1 MANKINSILIGLAM
15 IGLITVGITAY
26 KVIRRIDDQVRA
38 IQKWVGAID
47 SAVAQ
52 SEKLSQVD
60 RKILRGL
67 LLDRARVD
75 QSKQSGTV
83 QPTIT
88 LYGDDS
94 CGPCVDWYR
103 NVAPQWESQGWI
115 VKKESA
121 EANRPRP
128 YFKVFDGTR
137 EFWVNETL
145 TMDSYNRASMK
156 GISSARS
163 DAMGK

>member
-1 MANKINSILIGLAM
+1 MANKINSVLIGLAM
-15 IGLITVGITAY
+15 IGLITVGVTAY
-26 KVIRRIDDQVRA
+26 RVIRRIEDQVKA
-38 IQKWVGAID
+38 VQKWVGAID
-47 SAVAQ
+47 SAMAQ
-52 SEKLSQVD
+52 SEKLSHVD
-60 RKILRGL
+60 RQILRGL
-67 LLDRARVD
+67 LLDRAKND
-75 QSKQSGTV
+75 QSKQSGAI

-103 NVAPQWESQGWI
+103 NVAPQWESQGWV
-115 VKKESA
+115 VKKEQA
-121 EANRPRP
+121 EPMRPRP

-145 TMDSYNRASMK
+145 TMESYNRASMK

>member
-1 MANKINSILIGLAM
+1 M
-15 IGLITVGITAY
+15 IGLITVGVTAY

-47 SAVAQ
+47 TAVAQ
-52 SEKLSQVD
+52 SEKLDQVD
-60 RKILRGL
+60 RKLILSL
-67 LLDRARVD
+67 IERVTKD
-75 QSKQSGTV
+75 KPGQAGSMK
-83 QPTIT
+83 PTIT

-115 VKKESA
+115 VQKEPA

-137 EFWVNETL
+137 EFWVNGPL
-145 TMDSYNRASMK
+145 TMESYNRESMK
-156 GISSARS
+156 GVPSARR
-163 DAMGK
+163 DDLGK